1 MKTGIIIPCYN
12 EENRLDADAFKSFIS
27 KENNYHLCFVND
39 GSKDDTMRVLREIQ
53 KANPNKV
60 SVVNLIKNGGKAA
73 AVRAGAKYLYTR
85 RDVNYIGFM
94 DADLST
100 DFNDFGNLV
109 QTLDSNRDL
118 GFVFGSR
125 AKDPSEEIQKDGV
138 RAIISKTINLLIVM
152 ILGMAIKDTQCG
164 AKVFDANLVPLL
176 FGKKFYTKWLFDVE
190 MFIRMKRYFGK
201 EQTVSLIH
209 EQPLQRWV
217 HMEDSKLGLKDSLE
231 IPFRLISIW
240 VNYNLSSTAL
250 GNPLAETLEPAMT
263 IIDVPENL
271 IAA

>member
-12 EENRLDADAFKSFIS
+12 EENRLDVTAFQEFIS

-39 GSKDDTMRVLREIQ
+39 GSKDHTMEVLRNIQ
-53 KANPNKV
+53 KTNPNKV
-60 SVVNLIKNGGKAA
+60 SVVNLIQNGGKAA

-100 DFNDFGNLV
+100 DFNDFDSLV
-109 QTLDSNRDL
+109 NTLHHNEDL
-118 GFVFGSR
+118 SFVFGSR
-125 AKDPSEEIQKDGV
+125 AKDPSEGIKKDGI
-138 RAIISKTINLLIVM
+138 RAIISKFINILIVF
-152 ILGMAIKDTQCG
+152 ILGMSIKDTQCG
-164 AKVFDANLVPLL
+164 AKVFDAKLVPLL

-190 MFIRMKRYFGK
+190 MFIRMKRQFGK
-201 EQTVSLIH
+201 EQTASLIF
-209 EQPLQRWV
+209 EQPLKRWV

-240 VNYNLSSTAL
+240 ANYNLSSFEFFNT
-250 GNPLAETLEPAMT
+250 NTTVLEPTMT
-263 IIDVPENL
+263 IIAVPSAL
-271 IAA
+271 S